1 MILDAKVPHAI
12 SREKL
17 RENGPQ
23 ATAQPDNL
31 NKTKKEQDQNQN
43 YYSMKAYNNLKDHNK
58 RNKNSPFWTKIYLQQ

>member
-31 NKTKKEQDQNQN
+31 NKTKKEQDQN
-43 YYSMKAYNNLKDHNK
+43 YYSMKAYNIVDHYQEIFAMVTFIRTFAK
-58 RNKNSPFWTKIYLQQ
+58 

>member
-31 NKTKKEQDQNQN
+31 NKTKKEQDQN
-43 YYSMKAYNNLKDHNK
+43 YYSTKAYNVVDHYQERFAMVTFIRTFAK
-58 RNKNSPFWTKIYLQQ
+58 

>member
-23 ATAQPDNL
+23 ATAQSDNL

-43 YYSMKAYNNLKDHNK
+43 YYSMKAYNLVDHYQERFAMVTFIRTFAK
-58 RNKNSPFWTKIYLQQ
+58 